1 MKYGLPDLFQGRDEL
16 AVYKHVWYDGAP
28 HQGQCEGC
36 TPRPGTGTPS
46 ST

>member
-36 TPRPGTGTPS
+36 TTTAWHRHA
-46 ST
+46 